1 MSTRQQLEDLLDRY
15 AAALA
20 SRSPHSL
27 PLSPRVRFTENAQE
41 LALDEGLWATATAC
55 SPHQIRFI
63 DPASGQAGF
72 MCVVTEHTEPTCVTV
87 RLKVEQGAISEIEQF
102 VVRRRPTLFNPDG
115 FVRESLFR
123 AIDPARRA
131 QRSVLAQVPNRYFDG
146 IERDDGGII
155 PVREDCLRLE
165 NGVQTVLAGESDFA
179 SSTASQGFN
188 LFGMGVAEQ
197 ISTGFFAFLPRIRD
211 RRVQVIDEEQGMA
224 LAICVFDHPGRMTEV
239 NVRGFGPLKLPPLF
253 CAPFSGLVAELFQV
267 EDGLIRAICAT
278 IDIEPYG
285 FRTGW

>member
-1 MSTRQQLEDLLDRY
+1 MSTRQELEDLLDRY

-20 SRSPHSL
+20 SRNPRAL
-27 PLSPRVRFTENAQE
+27 PMSPRVRFTENAQE

-55 SPHQIRFI
+55 NPHQIRFV
-63 DPASGQAGF
+63 DPESGQAGF
-72 MCVVTEHTEPTCVTV
+72 MAVVTEHTEPTCVTV
-87 RLKVEQGAISEIEQF
+87 RLKVEQGTITEIEQF
-102 VVRRRPTLFNPDG
+102 VVRRRASLFNPDG

-123 AIDPARRA
+123 AIEPAKRA
-131 QRSVLAQVPNRYFDG
+131 SRSVLAQMPHRYFDG
-146 IERDDGGII
+146 IERDDGSII
-155 PVREDCLRLE
+155 PVRDDCLRLE

-188 LFGMGVAEQ
+188 LFRMGVAEQ

-211 RRVQVIDEEQGMA
+211 RRVPVVDEERGMA
-224 LAICVFDHPGRMTEV
+224 LAVCVFDHPGRITEV
-239 NVRGFGPLKLPPLF
+239 TVKGFGPLKLPPLF

-267 EDGLIRAICAT
+267 EDGLIRAINAT
-278 IDIEPYG
+278 IDFAPYG